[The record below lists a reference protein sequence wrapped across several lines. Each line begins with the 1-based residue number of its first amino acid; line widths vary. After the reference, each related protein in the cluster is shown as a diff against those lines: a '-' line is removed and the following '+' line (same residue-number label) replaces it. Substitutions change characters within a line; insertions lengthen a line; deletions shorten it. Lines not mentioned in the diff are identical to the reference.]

1 MGMYPDAFDY
11 YGSYGMAGA
20 EAGLGAALG
29 AMLVFYLILWLLMA
43 AYYVV
48 AYILHSLGLYSIAKR
63 RGIHHPWL
71 AWLPFGA
78 GWILGSIGDQYLYV
92 AKGKVR
98 NRRKV
103 LLGLELALAATTI
116 AMCVCLGV
124 MVVMELVNG
133 DPTEMVMPALLM
145 MLFMVATMVLTIIY
159 TVFWYIAYYNLF
171 ASCHPDNAAVYLVL
185 GIFFPVTLPFFV
197 FACRKQDKGMPPRRT
212 VEVQPELPV
221 RQPPITEAPVVDTVP
236 EEPQDE

>member
-20 EAGLGAALG
+20 EAGMGAAFGAILG
-29 AMLVFYLILWLLMA
+29 FYLVFVLVMMA
-43 AYYVV
+43 FSVV
-48 AYILHSLGLYSIAKR
+48 AYVLHSLGLYSIAKR

-71 AWLPFGA
+71 AWLPFGTE
-78 GWILGSIGDQYLYV
+78 WILGSIGDQYQYV

-103 LLGLELALAATTI
+103 LLGLELATYGAMI
-116 AMCVCLGV
+116 AMYVCVGV
-124 MVVMELVNG
+124 VVVAGAMNG
-133 DPTEMVMPALLM
+133 AAEAVVLPVLLM
-145 MLFMVATMVLTIIY
+145 ALFAIATVVLSIIF
-159 TVFWYIAYYNLF
+159 TVYVYIAYYNMF
-171 ASCHPDNAAVYLVL
+171 ASCNPDNAVVFLVL
-185 GIFFPVTLPFFV
+185 GIFFPVTMPFFV